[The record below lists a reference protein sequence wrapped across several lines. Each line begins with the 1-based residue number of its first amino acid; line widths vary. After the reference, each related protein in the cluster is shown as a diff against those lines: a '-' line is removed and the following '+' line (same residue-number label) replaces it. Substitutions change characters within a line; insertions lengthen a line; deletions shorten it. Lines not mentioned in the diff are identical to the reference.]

1 MKSIVNG
8 VKQTEL
14 THNDD
19 KAYMGNQLECEF
31 GGTRCFRI
39 LADMDFIM
47 VCKYEK
53 MAKIRN
59 YLFIKRDDE
68 NWSGRKIIL

>member
-1 MKSIVNG
+1 MRSIANG

-19 KAYMGNQLECEF
+19 KTYMGNQLECEF
-31 GGTRCFRI
+31 RGTRYFRI

-47 VCKYEK
+47 VCTYEK